1 MSLYYEDMRLL
12 LEYLGAEN
20 ESEIFCGVLLEKS
33 RFKLH
38 NHMESFYLLSQLNL
52 LTLYEKYLRIY
63 ELNFKNFSEFIEK
76 IACSTYTITYYF
88 AGCYSNNI
96 CEEIENKCKLFQ
108 NENCVKNEVF
118 LGLPW
123 LLFSANYVQI
133 KEKKLKK
140 I

>member
-1 MSLYYEDMRLL
+1 MRFL

-33 RFKLH
+33 RFKLLL
-38 NHMESFYLLSQLNL
+38 HMESFYLLSQLNL
-52 LTLYEKYLRIY
+52 LSLYEKYLRIY
-63 ELNFKNFSEFIEK
+63 ELNFNNFTENIEK
-76 IACSTYTITYYF
+76 IACSTYTIAYYF
-88 AGCYSNNI
+88 AGCYSNSI
-96 CEEIENKCKLFQ
+96 CEDIEKKFKIFK
-108 NENCVKNEVF
+108 ENCGKNEVF

-123 LLFSANYVQI
+123 LLFSANYVEI